1 MGQGDGSSK
10 LESKGVDMR
19 YGITA
24 IDLLQVGFILLKVT
38 GRIDWSWIWVL
49 SPMWITA
56 VIVLVAY
63 IIIKIKGR

>member
-1 MGQGDGSSK
+1 
-10 LESKGVDMR
+10 MR

-49 SPMWITA
+49 SPMWITGLLA
-56 VIVLVAY
+56 LILC
-63 IIIKIKGR
+63 IIIKIKRG

>member
-1 MGQGDGSSK
+1 MKQ
-10 LESKGVDMR
+10 
-19 YGITA
+19 GITA
-24 IDLLQVGFILLKVT
+24 IDLLQVGFIILKVT

-56 VIVLVAY
+56 VIVLVVY